1 LQRLRWFLFIMIG
14 LVVLFTGCQN
24 KQTKND
30 SNNDK
35 EAGDNVNEEERS
47 AHHSSKQMVGSW
59 AGSIEIPNEPLPI
72 QVTFENEQDIDGHI
86 SIPVQGLADYPF
98 SSIRVNDDGATF
110 TMDIQGQKATFKGD
124 VTEGEI
130 AGTFTQH
137 GQSFPFT
144 LKRDDTTVSE
154 EDGEFLEIE
163 TDMGTLIGELHMP
176 ESVDAA
182 PVMLIIPGS
191 GNTDRNGNSSAGK
204 NNSLKY
210 LAEELGDQGI
220 ASLRFD
226 KRGAGKNRE
235 AIGDEAD
242 FRFDQYV
249 TDAVQWVELLRSDER
264 FTSVGIIGHSEGSL
278 VGIMAA
284 QDIDIDA
291 FISVAGAGRPMDESL
306 YEQIEASGM
315 SESLLSESMSIID
328 QLKKGE
334 EVSDVSDAL
343 YNLFRPSVQPYMIS
357 LMAHDPAEEI
367 AKLDIPILIIS
378 GTHDIQISVLD
389 AETLAE
395 AKPEA
400 DLSIIEEMNH
410 VLKEAPKDR
419 TKNMATYSD
428 PNLPLADNLMKDIMD
443 FLEEASFL
451 DQE

>member
-1 LQRLRWFLFIMIG
+1 MIG

-24 KQTKND
+24 KQTEND

-35 EAGDNVNEEERS
+35 ETGDNVNEEEGS

-86 SIPVQGLADYPF
+86 SIPVQGLSDYPF
-98 SSIRVNDDGATF
+98 SLIQVNDDGATF
-110 TMDIQGQKATFKGD
+110 SMDIQGQKATFKGD
-124 VTEGEI
+124 ITEDEI

-144 LKRDDTTVSE
+144 LKRDNTGSE

-163 TDMGTLIGELHMP
+163 TDMGTLVGELHMP
-176 ESVDAA
+176 ESMDEA

-226 KRGAGKNRE
+226 KRGAGKNSE

-242 FRFDQYV
+242 FHFDQYV

-291 FISVAGAGRPMDESL
+291 FISLAGAGRPIDVTL
-306 YEQIEASGM
+306 YEQLEASGM
-315 SESLLSESMSIID
+315 SERLLSESASIID
-328 QLKKGE
+328 QLKEGE
-334 EVSDVSDAL
+334 EVLDVSDAL

-357 LMAHDPAEEI
+357 WMAHDPAKEI
-367 AKLDIPILIIS
+367 AELDIPILIIN
-378 GTHDIQISVLD
+378 GTHDIQVPVLE

-428 PNLPLADNLMKDIMD
+428 PSLPLADNLMKDIMD
-443 FLEEASFL
+443 FLEGTSFL